1 MHLECFKDCWDKSP
15 HNDDGKITFSTRAA
29 AIPGKLEHEIRVA
42 LFWVPFSGPKN
53 ATQKVKANCW
63 PSLFA
68 SRFWVR
74 KMAPILGLLFGRC
87 FKKI

>member
-1 MHLECFKDCWDKSP
+1 M
-15 HNDDGKITFSTRAA
+15 
-29 AIPGKLEHEIRVA
+29 
-42 LFWVPFSGPKN
+42 VPFSGPKN

-74 KMAPILGLLFGRC
+74 KTDPKKVTPEIHTRAFGADLVDCETFVCEKKVCLGH
-87 FKKI
+87 